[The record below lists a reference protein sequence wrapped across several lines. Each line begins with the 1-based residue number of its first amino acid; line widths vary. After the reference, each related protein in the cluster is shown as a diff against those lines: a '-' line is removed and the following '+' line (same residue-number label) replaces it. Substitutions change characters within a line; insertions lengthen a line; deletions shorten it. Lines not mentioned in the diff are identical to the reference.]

1 MALQY
6 RMPFLPNHA
15 DMVSEHL
22 AVARQDGPVTFF
34 DASGPI
40 FICDAHDEG
49 SLRFAA
55 VMLTNPV
62 LGLATPSQ
70 MATVLGRHRSR
81 VHEYRK
87 RYQDGGAKALDVRR
101 RGPRGPTKFK
111 GSVLTR
117 AQTCLNV
124 GTSYRKVAK
133 FRAPD
138 MPFGPRRNDGVRL
151 SLLSGAKDP
160 KRGLQ
165 ELKRRRKHLTFTPK
179 YAEYITGRIMASQVI
194 HGTSIP
200 HALPSQ
206 SRGHGQRAP
215 CRGSAGRTGHLL

>member
-133 FRAPD
+133 LGWCQREDDPQRGHRGAAAPD
-138 MPFGPRRNDGVRL
+138 EAGGGRPA
-151 SLLSGAKDP
+151 SG
-160 KRGLQ
+160 L
-165 ELKRRRKHLTFTPK
+165 
-179 YAEYITGRIMASQVI
+179 GRS
-194 HGTSIP
+194 P
-200 HALPSQ
+200 EHAT
-206 SRGHGQRAP
+206 RA
-215 CRGSAGRTGHLL
+215 

>member
-1 MALQY
+1 
-6 RMPFLPNHA
+6 
-15 DMVSEHL
+15 
-22 AVARQDGPVTFF
+22 
-34 DASGPI
+34 
-40 FICDAHDEG
+40 
-49 SLRFAA
+49 
-55 VMLTNPV
+55 
-62 LGLATPSQ
+62 
-70 MATVLGRHRSR
+70 
-81 VHEYRK
+81 
-87 RYQDGGAKALDVRR
+87 
-101 RGPRGPTKFK
+101 
-111 GSVLTR
+111 
-117 AQTCLNV
+117 
-124 GTSYRKVAK
+124 
-133 FRAPD
+133 

-215 CRGSAGRTGHLL
+215 CRGSAGRTGHLLRCLWSDLHLRCARRRFAAVRSGDAHEPGAGLGHAESDGHGPGPTSKSGTRVSQAVSRRWREGAGRQASWTARPDQVQRQCAHPCADLPQRGHILS

>member
-1 MALQY
+1 MALQH

-87 RYQDGGAKALDVRR
+87 RYQAGISDL
-101 RGPRGPTKFK
+101 P
-111 GSVLTR
+111 
-117 AQTCLNV
+117 
-124 GTSYRKVAK
+124 
-133 FRAPD
+133 APD
-138 MPFGPRRNDGVRL
+138 GPF
-151 SLLSGAKDP
+151 
-160 KRGLQ
+160 
-165 ELKRRRKHLTFTPK
+165 
-179 YAEYITGRIMASQVI
+179 I
-194 HGTSIP
+194 
-200 HALPSQ
+200 
-206 SRGHGQRAP
+206 
-215 CRGSAGRTGHLL
+215 GSPDIKVG

>member
-124 GTSYRKVAK
+124 GNPIVRS
-133 FRAPD
+133 PSS
-138 MPFGPRRNDGVRL
+138 GPRTCPL
-151 SLLSGAKDP
+151 
-160 KRGLQ
+160 GL
-165 ELKRRRKHLTFTPK
+165 
-179 YAEYITGRIMASQVI
+179 GGMMA
-194 HGTSIP
+194 
-200 HALPSQ
+200 
-206 SRGHGQRAP
+206 
-215 CRGSAGRTGHLL
+215 CD